1 MTAACIGAASLS
13 SLCKLLKISLTFPLT
28 ISQKDEGTRDLLR
41 VNLCSANDN
50 LCNLCITFFVRTFL
64 FNTGITVSLTG
75 TRILQLSMHSS
86 WGTKNIPRV
95 GGCWGWMLCSG
106 TETGWIRIVP
116 YETKRILCFRIKRT
130 IFCLKLPHIQP
141 IPVKSHI
148 FCFIGIWTYILSLLS
163 ALSCI
168 HLNGRSTVC
177 SS

>member
-50 LCNLCITFFVRTFL
+50 LCNLCITFFIRTFL

-75 TRILQLSMHSS
+75 AHILQLSAHSS

-95 GGCWGWMLCSG
+95 GGCWG
-106 TETGWIRIVP
+106 
-116 YETKRILCFRIKRT
+116 
-130 IFCLKLPHIQP
+130 LKLGGSVLFLTRQRGTFVLGFKERFSASNCHKFSLSHSNP
-141 IPVKSHI
+141 IY
-148 FCFIGIWTYILSLLS
+148 FALLEYG
-163 ALSCI
+163 
-168 HLNGRSTVC
+168 HVF
-177 SS
+177 